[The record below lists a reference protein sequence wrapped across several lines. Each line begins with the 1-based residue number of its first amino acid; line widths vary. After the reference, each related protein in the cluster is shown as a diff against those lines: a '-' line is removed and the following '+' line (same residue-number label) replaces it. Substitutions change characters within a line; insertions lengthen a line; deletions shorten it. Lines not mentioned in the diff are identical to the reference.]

1 MMRTNQ
7 TIPPSQQIQEETA
20 VVNFLNAILIP
31 FYFVFPGSLW
41 SFCFGNR
48 KKRIVPPSASHQLC
62 RCGCFSSSNW
72 FPLPLLM
79 STPFPHPCEQTWRLL
94 FCEIRLF
101 LFRAK
106 SSHVP
111 WCKLLSHAYHGLLP
125 KKESRIHTPRWPAP
139 CMANHALC
147 PQPLAAMAKKCK
159 EALIHPRI
167 CNPWRKIEV
176 KTTRQCR
183 SWYHCCEQTPLM

>member
-79 STPFPHPCEQTWRLL
+79 STPFPHPCEQTWRFFSVKYVFSFSVPNHLMFPGVNSSPTPTTVCCRKRKVEYTHPL
-94 FCEIRLF
+94 ACPMHGQPCPLSS
-101 LFRAK
+101 AP
-106 SSHVP
+106 SSH
-111 WCKLLSHAYHGLLP
+111 G
-125 KKESRIHTPRWPAP
+125 KK
-139 CMANHALC
+139 
-147 PQPLAAMAKKCK
+147 
-159 EALIHPRI
+159 
-167 CNPWRKIEV
+167 V
-176 KTTRQCR
+176 
-183 SWYHCCEQTPLM
+183 